1 MLRQYFDLP
10 RAVHILCLGTFINR
24 AGSFFLVFLTIY
36 VGDKLG
42 MGSRFATFCLGV
54 FGFGS
59 LLGSLLGGQ
68 FADQFGRRAVML
80 ASLMG
85 GAIMLAIFPF
95 IAIKTLIPVAIFI
108 FAITIDMY
116 RPAASAMISDITR
129 TEQRPAAYGLMYMAI
144 NLGFTCGAAVGG
156 VVATWSFK
164 VLFLADAAT
173 TFSYSLIILLLI
185 RESRPIAVPAKEQAA
200 AESSPAT
207 TSASR
212 PALSSRV
219 TMSEAATH
227 IAADWPF
234 LMFCLGCLLGGI
246 VFVQGMSTLPLYMK
260 SLGFTADRYGLI
272 ISLNGIM
279 IVLLQVPFTIMLTR
293 FDRLRVIASG
303 ALMVGIGFGLYA
315 FTRSS
320 LAFAGAV
327 IVWTTGELMQAPFM
341 QSVIAE
347 LAPVNMRARYM
358 GVFTMS
364 YSSAMMFG
372 APIGGYVLERFGGR
386 SLWFGGFALCLL
398 AATVL
403 LIARIGVRRR
413 ADILKAVA
421 LQSPDS
427 PATMHT

>member
-1 MLRQYFDLP
+1 MLRQYLDLP

-36 VGDKLG
+36 IGEKLG
-42 MGSRFATFCLGV
+42 MGSRFATLCLGV
-54 FGFGS
+54 YGFGS

-85 GAIMLAIFPF
+85 GALMLAIFPF
-95 IAIKTLIPVAIFI
+95 ITFKSLIPVAIFI

-116 RPAASAMISDITR
+116 RPAASAMISDITL

-156 VVATWSFK
+156 VVATWSFR

-173 TFSYSLIILLLI
+173 TFTYSLIILLLI
-185 RESRPIAVPAKEQAA
+185 RESRPITAPAEVQVRADAA
-200 AESSPAT
+200 SAS

-212 PALSSRV
+212 V
-219 TMSEAATH
+219 TISQAAAH

-234 LMFCLGCLLGGI
+234 LLFCLGCLLGGI
-246 VFVQGMSTLPLYMK
+246 VFVQGMSSLPLYMK
-260 SLGFTADRYGLI
+260 SLGFAADRYGLI
-272 ISLNGIM
+272 ISLNGVM

-303 ALMVGIGFGLYA
+303 ALMVGIGFGLFA

-327 IVWTTGELMQAPFM
+327 AVWTTGELMQAPFM
-341 QSVIAE
+341 QAVIAD
-347 LAPVNMRARYM
+347 LAPINMRARYM

-372 APIGGYVLERFGGR
+372 APIGGYALERFGGR
-386 SLWFGGFALCLL
+386 NLWFGGFALCLL
-398 AATVL
+398 AAFVL

-413 ADILKAVA
+413 AAQRKAAA
-421 LQSPDS
+421 LHSPHT
-427 PATMHT
+427 PATMHS